1 MQGRERSYASQDWCS
16 LPEKVM
22 QAAERLRGVQI
33 DNRSAAELM
42 LDELRADDIQY
53 QAYYRKKFM
62 KMADRLEAQICYDY
76 DEAVEK
82 CRKKQQKKESGSD
95 IGDDGL
101 TQLIRRDFK
110 VSKKIEKGAEA
121 GGK

>member
-1 MQGRERSYASQDWCS
+1 
-16 LPEKVM
+16 
-22 QAAERLRGVQI
+22 
-33 DNRSAAELM
+33 
-42 LDELRADDIQY
+42 
-53 QAYYRKKFM
+53 M
-62 KMADRLEAQICYDY
+62 KMADRLAAQICYDY

>member
-1 MQGRERSYASQDWCS
+1 
-16 LPEKVM
+16 
-22 QAAERLRGVQI
+22 
-33 DNRSAAELM
+33 
-42 LDELRADDIQY
+42 
-53 QAYYRKKFM
+53 
-62 KMADRLEAQICYDY
+62 
-76 DEAVEK
+76 VEK